1 MGIFRTITQRK
12 PKKEPVRNILITLL
26 VLTAGC
32 VSTHHSERKQALS
45 HVVLCWLKEPGN
57 TEHRNQ
63 IINISRTFKKIPGVL
78 EVRAG
83 EVISSDR
90 PIVDDSFD
98 VGILVIVPDAKRL
111 QEYLD
116 HPIHQEAKRDILL
129 PLVEKVLVYDFK

>member
-1 MGIFRTITQRK
+1 MK
-12 PKKEPVRNILITLL
+12 NILATILL
-26 VLTAGC
+26 FTVGC
-32 VSTHHSERKQALS
+32 VSTNHSRLKQELS

-57 TEHRNQ
+57 TEHRDQ

>member
-1 MGIFRTITQRK
+1 MK
-12 PKKEPVRNILITLL
+12 NILTLL
-26 VLTAGC
+26 LVFTVGC
-32 VSTHHSERKQALS
+32 VSTNHSGLKQELS

-57 TEHRNQ
+57 TEHRDQ

-116 HPIHQEAKRDILL
+116 HPIHQDAKRDILL

>member
-1 MGIFRTITQRK
+1 VK
-12 PKKEPVRNILITLL
+12 NILATILL
-26 VLTAGC
+26 FTVGC
-32 VSTHHSERKQALS
+32 VSTNHSGLKQELS
-45 HVVLCWLKEPGN
+45 HVVLCWLKEPDN
-57 TEHRNQ
+57 TEHRDQ

-116 HPIHQEAKRDILL
+116 HPIHQDAKRDILL
-129 PLVEKVLVYDFK
+129 PLVKKVLVYDFK

>member
-1 MGIFRTITQRK
+1 MK
-12 PKKEPVRNILITLL
+12 NILATILL
-26 VLTAGC
+26 FTVGC
-32 VSTHHSERKQALS
+32 VSTHHSGRKQELS

-57 TEHRNQ
+57 TEHRDQ

-83 EVISSDR
+83 EVIASDR
-90 PIVDDSFD
+90 LIVDDSFD
-98 VGILVIVPDAKRL
+98 VGILVIVPDTKRL

-116 HPIHQEAKRDILL
+116 HPIHQDAKRDILL

>member
-1 MGIFRTITQRK
+1 M
-12 PKKEPVRNILITLL
+12 PVKKVLIAFLL
-26 VLTAGC
+26 LTVGC
-32 VSTHHSERKQALS
+32 VSTHHSGRKQELS

-57 TEHRNQ
+57 TEHRDQ

-98 VGILVIVPDAKRL
+98 VGILVIVPDAKSL

-116 HPIHQEAKRDILL
+116 HPIHQNAKRDILL